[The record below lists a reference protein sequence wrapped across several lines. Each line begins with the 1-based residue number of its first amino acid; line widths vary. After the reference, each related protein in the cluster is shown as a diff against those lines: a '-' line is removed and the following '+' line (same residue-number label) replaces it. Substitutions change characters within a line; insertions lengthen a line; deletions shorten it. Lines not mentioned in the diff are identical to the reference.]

1 MRRPWIKVVVV
12 VVLILLPVGIGWFGQ
27 DMIQGLYRKKT
38 GYPKTI
44 TIAAGS
50 EGGRYRVISESLKNE
65 IEEKLGVEVVV
76 RPTAGSLAN
85 LLCLRTGDADFALYQ
100 PGTIDLL
107 RQHDRGLVEEAEA
120 AVGLES
126 PTEGEDHVA
135 FVANLYMQPVQFIV
149 RHDAN
154 IEQSSD
160 LRLRSDGKRRQVSV
174 GLPQSGDY
182 AMSLVILEH
191 LGLDEDEIE
200 LKHLTYERI
209 VDGLLGNDLDEH
221 KTLDAA
227 FNTMGAP
234 APVLRELFDT
244 GQCDILEIPYTE
256 ALTMKHVFL
265 SEFTIPAGL
274 LDSQTPA
281 KPANDVKTV
290 AIPAQ
295 LLTRKDLNS
304 HFVQELTG
312 IVLDKHFA
320 RRNDLHRLLDGG
332 QKFAQ
337 ATPDFAVHQGAQSVY
352 DPEFDIQMVE
362 SWEAAYSLSLSIVIA
377 VFFGFQ
383 WLRRWRVRTTEHKL
397 DQYIRSLLDIEGQ
410 QVGLDEGADAS
421 DLERLQQLLD
431 ELTFLRQRAL
441 REFSVHDLN
450 EDRGVDCF
458 IVMCHELS
466 NKVNAKISR
475 QRLDTVMNRLIEA
488 TTSGAAS
495 AKNHSATAT
504 EPGAS
509 TAQE

>member
-1 MRRPWIKVVVV
+1 
-12 VVLILLPVGIGWFGQ
+12 
-27 DMIQGLYRKKT
+27 
-38 GYPKTI
+38 
-44 TIAAGS
+44 
-50 EGGRYRVISESLKNE
+50 
-65 IEEKLGVEVVV
+65 
-76 RPTAGSLAN
+76 
-85 LLCLRTGDADFALYQ
+85 
-100 PGTIDLL
+100 
-107 RQHDRGLVEEAEA
+107 
-120 AVGLES
+120 
-126 PTEGEDHVA
+126 
-135 FVANLYMQPVQFIV
+135 
-149 RHDAN
+149 
-154 IEQSSD
+154 
-160 LRLRSDGKRRQVSV
+160 
-174 GLPQSGDY
+174 
-182 AMSLVILEH
+182 
-191 LGLDEDEIE
+191 
-200 LKHLTYERI
+200 
-209 VDGLLGNDLDEH
+209 
-221 KTLDAA
+221 
-227 FNTMGAP
+227 
-234 APVLRELFDT
+234 
-244 GQCDILEIPYTE
+244 
-256 ALTMKHVFL
+256 MKHVFL
-265 SEFTIPAGL
+265 SEFTISAGL

-281 KPANDVKTV
+281 KPANDIKTV

-295 LLTRKDLNS
+295 LLTRTDLNS

-320 RRNDLHRLLDGG
+320 RRNDLHGLLDGG

-337 ATPDFAVHQGAQSVY
+337 ATPDFAVHQGAQSIY
-352 DPEFDIQMVE
+352 DPEFDIHLVE

-383 WLRRWRVRTTEHKL
+383 WMRRWRVRTTEHKL
-397 DQYIRSLLDIEGQ
+397 DQYIRSLLDLEGQ

-504 EPGAS
+504 
-509 TAQE
+509 